1 MAARNSGRQKCTRAC
16 APSTFL
22 ITFSLSRPAPGSPRR
37 SRRKTPSLLAKG
49 RTPLRGDPGRGRV
62 RRSLV
67 HGLPRGAFPKSA
79 HHWGP
84 WLVVEG
90 AITKAIMAMVGQARP
105 RRGAGSN
112 TLTMAFLPRSL
123 AFLPRSL
130 QTSKRPVC
138 WRVSRICVMKPDSQ
152 VGHRVCVW
160 HLAGEM
166 KRAGDENRTRVLSL
180 GSFQI
185 RILAYRYERE
195 IPARCHSGYTG
206 ECPRIAAHVENL
218 RNKISREFRR

>member
-1 MAARNSGRQKCTRAC
+1 MAVRALTLPVCGLRRALYRRPAARVAKNAGGSAHRPRSSP
-16 APSTFL
+16 PSHYL
-22 ITFSLSRPAPGSPRR
+22 DLHLGSPRR

-49 RTPLRGDPGRGRV
+49 RAPLRGDPGHGRV

-112 TLTMAFLPRSL
+112 TLTMAVLPRSL
-123 AFLPRSL
+123 AFLTRSL
-130 QTSKRPVC
+130 QTSKRPVSQ
-138 WRVSRICVMKPDSQ
+138 RVSRICVMKPDSQ

-166 KRAGDENRTRVLSL
+166 KRAGDGNRTRVLSL
-180 GSFQI
+180 GS
-185 RILAYRYERE
+185 
-195 IPARCHSGYTG
+195 
-206 ECPRIAAHVENL
+206 
-218 RNKISREFRR
+218 